1 MDFLWFLIRLFMVQ
15 MIHRILLFQIK
26 VRRAKYPYRAG
37 HILDL
42 YCAWLLNATLFCKNY
57 IKLYFDAKHLEKGLI
72 TGGGGDFW
80 CFFFTKVPFF
90 SLQQHKNY
98 KKENNKHY
106 RLKVVFPQGTSSDIA
121 RYTAPEK
128 K

>member
-1 MDFLWFLIRLFMVQ
+1 MQNTWKRD
-15 MIHRILLFQIK
+15 
-26 VRRAKYPYRAG
+26 
-37 HILDL
+37 
-42 YCAWLLNATLFCKNY
+42 WLL
-57 IKLYFDAKHLEKGLI
+57 
-72 TGGGGDFW
+72 GGGEGISGAL
-80 CFFFTKVPFF
+80 FFTKVPFF